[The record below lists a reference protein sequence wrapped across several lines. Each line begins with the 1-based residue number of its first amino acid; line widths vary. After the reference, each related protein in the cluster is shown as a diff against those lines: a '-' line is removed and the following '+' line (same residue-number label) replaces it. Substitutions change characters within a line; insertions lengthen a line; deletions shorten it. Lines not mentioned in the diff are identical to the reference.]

1 MRALFFTSALLLA
14 LAFVEAKK
22 QTITVKGTTICNKKR
37 IQAEVTLWEKDTLD
51 PDDKLASVTSS
62 KEGEFSLVG
71 SDDEIT
77 SIAPYLIITHNC
89 NVKKAGCK
97 RISEFVIP
105 KDKIGGTYDMTYVT
119 LDILSAKD
127 KEKC

>member
-1 MRALFFTSALLLA
+1 MRALLFTSVVLLA

-22 QTITVKGTTICNKKR
+22 QTITVK
-37 IQAEVTLWEKDTLD
+37 VD
-51 PDDKLASVTSS
+51 PDDKLASMQSN
-62 KEGEFSLVG
+62 KEGEFSLTG

-77 SIAPYLIITHNC
+77 SISPYLIITHNC

-97 RISEFVIP
+97 RVSEYLIP
-105 KDKIGGTYDMTYVT
+105 KEKIGGTYDMTYVT